1 MTYLEIIL
9 LFVLAILLCLLGWMG
24 FKLYTLGVTILNVQ
38 DTLEDSIEVLDSKVE
53 SMERILAIPL
63 FSDSPEI
70 KSLQRDMIACR
81 DATLDIA
88 YSLSNSLKREIA
100 EEEVVG
106 EQQ

>member
-9 LFVLAILLCLLGWMG
+9 IAIVLMLLAACVWMAT
-24 FKLYTLGVTILNVQ
+24 KLYTLGTTVLRVQ
-38 DTLEDSIEVLDSKVE
+38 DVLEESIETFDNRVE
-53 SMERILAIPL
+53 SIEGILAIPL

-88 YSLSNSLKREIA
+88 YALSNTMNKEEEA
-100 EEEVVG
+100 EESS
-106 EQQ
+106 